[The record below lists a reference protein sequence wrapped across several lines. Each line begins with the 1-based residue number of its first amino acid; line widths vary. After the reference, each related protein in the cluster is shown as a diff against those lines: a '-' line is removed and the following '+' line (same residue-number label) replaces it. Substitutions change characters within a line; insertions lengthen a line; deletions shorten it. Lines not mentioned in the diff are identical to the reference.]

1 MPIAAPMTAMAAAMK
16 KELKKL
22 ENRYFLDAYDEFVEE
37 QFLVGRCAVFVEK
50 ELSGRGRVGFSRC
63 AHQPGDVVGRGV
75 CQCLRPLVAE
85 TGHDVFPET
94 GSPGFQLEKLGTAP
108 FGDGEELLRVKRQTA
123 DGLRL
128 RLADDPPEIVAV
140 FAPLFQ
146 DLQPA
151 EPGGLQCGLPV
162 FCHGDGKG
170 FGHSLTER
178 GG

>member
-1 MPIAAPMTAMAAAMK
+1 MSLAGA
-16 KELKKL
+16 
-22 ENRYFLDAYDEFVEE
+22 
-37 QFLVGRCAVFVEK
+37 CA
-50 ELSGRGRVGFSRC
+50 SAC
-63 AHQPGDVVGRGV
+63 
-75 CQCLRPLVAE
+75 PLVAE

-94 GSPGFQLEKLGTAP
+94 GSPGFQLEKFGTDP

-128 RLADDPPEIVAV
+128 RLADDPPEVIAV

-170 FGHSLTER
+170 FEHGLTER
-178 GG
+178 RG